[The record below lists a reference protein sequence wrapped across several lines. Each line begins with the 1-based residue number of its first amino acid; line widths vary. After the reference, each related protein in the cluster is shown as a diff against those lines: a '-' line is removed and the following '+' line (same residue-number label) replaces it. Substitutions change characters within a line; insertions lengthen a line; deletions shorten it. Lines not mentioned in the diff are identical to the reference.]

1 MLKYIFKKTIV
12 YLKIFG
18 QHRSKKF
25 KVLHPR
31 QFMEVENHEKRKSLD
46 FLEIRPIFLKTD
58 RGSPL
63 PFPRSAFPENRS
75 DVRRGPAHHAL
86 SLTAGTVGPIG
97 LPMVSDSDA
106 VQVLPSPA
114 SSPPLLAWD
123 FKPHHQACCHL
134 LAYVLIFDDLSVNS
148 TNLST
153 KSID

>member
-1 MLKYIFKKTIV
+1 V

-18 QHRSKKF
+18 QHKSKKF

-31 QFMEVENHEKRKSLD
+31 QSMEVENHEKRKSLD

-106 VQVLPSPA
+106 GRVLPSPA
-114 SSPPLLAWD
+114 SSPPRARLGFQAAPSSLLSPPSVCSYFWWFIGQFNQFINKID
-123 FKPHHQACCHL
+123 R
-134 LAYVLIFDDLSVNS
+134 LIGRHTD
-148 TNLST
+148 
-153 KSID
+153 